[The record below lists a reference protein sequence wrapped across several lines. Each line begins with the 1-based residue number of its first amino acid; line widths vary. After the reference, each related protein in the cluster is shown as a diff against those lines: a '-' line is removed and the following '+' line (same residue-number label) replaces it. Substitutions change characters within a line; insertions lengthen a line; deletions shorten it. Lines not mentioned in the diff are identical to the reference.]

1 MSKSTF
7 FTGQPI
13 FNQLISLIPSH
24 IIRRASI
31 KNEAD
36 RYCKKFMA
44 YDHLVTM
51 LYTSLEKCTSI
62 REVTTGL
69 LACFHKLNHLG
80 LKNVPRRS
88 TLSDANSRRS
98 SLFFQNV
105 YHDLYRHYYPFFPDS
120 RSEKKLKK
128 KLFLVDSTTIS
139 LFNEVMKGMGT
150 PAVSGRK
157 KGGAKAHMVVNVENM
172 VPEFVKITH
181 AIKNDKE
188 IFPHLRLAP
197 GAIVVLDKGYNSYT
211 QFHKWDQEEV
221 IWVTRMA
228 QTAYQVLYDAKPLSD
243 DEKCLGVITDDIV
256 ILGRPSNKN
265 TQSLRARRIYFKD
278 KTSGKTFTFITND
291 MKFKAS
297 IIADI
302 YKQRW
307 QIELLFKRLKQNYP
321 LQYFLGDNENAIC
334 IQIWCALISD
344 LLLNIIKKVVKRNW
358 SYANIRGM
366 IRLHLMNY
374 INIIDFLNSPEASL
388 NKYKEKMATVGPDLF
403 SSA

>member
-13 FNQLISLIPSH
+13 FNQLISLIPKH
-24 IIRRASI
+24 IISNASL
-31 KNEAD
+31 KYNAD

-80 LKNVPRRS
+80 LRNVPRRS

-105 YHDLYRHYYPFFPDS
+105 YHELYNYYYRNSPDS
-120 RSEKKLKK
+120 LEEKDVKK
-128 KLFLVDSTTIS
+128 RLFLVDSTTIS

-150 PAVSGRK
+150 HAFNGRK
-157 KGGAKAHMVVNVENM
+157 KGGAKAHMIVKAENM
-172 VPEFVKITH
+172 VPEFVQITE
-181 AIKNDKE
+181 AIKNDKD
-188 IFPHLRLAP
+188 IFPFLKLAP
-197 GAIVVLDKGYNSYT
+197 GAIVVLDKGYNSYA
-211 QFHKWDQEEV
+211 QFHKWDQEQV

-228 QTAYQVLYDAKPLSD
+228 ETAYQVLVDSRPLSS
-243 DEKCLGVITDDIV
+243 DEKSLGVIADDV
-256 ILGRPSNKN
+256 VNLGRPSNKS
-265 TQSLRARRIYFKD
+265 TQSICARRIGFKD
-278 KTSGKTFTFITND
+278 LTSGKKFNFITND

-297 IIADI
+297 TVANI

-321 LQYFLGDNENAIC
+321 LQYFLGDSENAIT
-334 IQIWCALISD
+334 IQIWCALITD
-344 LLLNIIKKVVKRNW
+344 LLLNIIKRVLKRNW
-358 SYANIRGM
+358 SYSNLRGM

-374 INIIDFLNSPEASL
+374 INLIDFLNSPEDSL
-388 NKYKEKMATVGPDLF
+388 NNYKEKMLELEPNLF
-403 SSA
+403 SSS